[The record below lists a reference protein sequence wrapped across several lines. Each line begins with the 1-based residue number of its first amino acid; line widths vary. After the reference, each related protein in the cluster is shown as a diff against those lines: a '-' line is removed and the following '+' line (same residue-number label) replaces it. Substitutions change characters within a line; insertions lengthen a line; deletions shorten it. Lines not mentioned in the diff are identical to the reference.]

1 MPQARRSLILG
12 WLLTILVVLQG
23 CSSVFRS
30 PTRTPLP
37 SPTPTFTPTPLP
49 ATPTPVAG
57 GSLDPTEQ
65 LVIRLYERVSPAV
78 VNITT
83 RTLQYSFF
91 GVVPEEGAG
100 SGFVWD
106 MDGHIVTN
114 YHVVADAQDI
124 EVGFGQ
130 DVTLPA
136 QVVGVDPLNDLAVI
150 KVERLPAGV
159 SPITAGDSATLKVG
173 QWAIAIGNPFGQF
186 QRTLT
191 VGVVSALDRTL
202 SSEDGTVLRHL
213 IQTDA
218 AINRGNSGGPLLN
231 SQGDLIGVNT
241 AIFSPSGTS
250 AGVGFAIP
258 VDTVKKVVPVLIQE
272 GRFPHPWLGAVG
284 YSITP
289 ALAQRLGLPVSEG
302 LLVAQLYRDSPAVAA
317 GLRGAQRRVVIGNR
331 LVLVGGDIILA
342 IDGHPLKTWDELDAY
357 LEEQTKIGQK
367 VVLKILRD
375 GKEMSLTVTLAERPA
390 NL

>member
-1 MPQARRSLILG
+1 MPKTRGALILG
-12 WLLTILVVLQG
+12 WLLAILVVLQG

-37 SPTPTFTPTPLP
+37 SPIPTLTPTPLA

-57 GSLDPTEQ
+57 EGLDPTEQ

-83 RTLQYSFF
+83 HTLQPSFF

-159 SPITAGDSATLKVG
+159 VPVMAGDSATLKVG

-231 SQGDLIGVNT
+231 SQGYLIGVNT

-258 VDTVKKVVPVLIQE
+258 VATVKKVVPVLIQE

-289 ALAQRLGLPVSEG
+289 ALAQRLDLPVSEG
-302 LLVAQLYRDSPAVAA
+302 LLVAQLYRDSPAVTA

-331 LVLVGGDIILA
+331 LVFVGGDIILA

-357 LEEQTKIGQK
+357 LEEHTKIGQK
-367 VVLKILRD
+367 VVLRILRD